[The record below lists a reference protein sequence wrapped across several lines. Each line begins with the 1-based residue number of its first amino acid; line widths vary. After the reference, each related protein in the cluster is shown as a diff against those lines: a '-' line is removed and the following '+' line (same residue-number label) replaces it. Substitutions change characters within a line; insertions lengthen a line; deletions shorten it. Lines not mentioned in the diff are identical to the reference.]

1 MSKRILLID
10 DEDDIREIAA
20 TSLEMIAGWQVI
32 SARSGEEGVLKAQQ
46 ERPEAILLDVMM
58 PEQDGASTLVKLRA
72 EQSTAGI
79 PVIFLT
85 AKIQPA
91 EQRRLQSLGAMGIV
105 SKPFD
110 PLLLPEKIKEILRW

>member
-10 DEDDIREIAA
+10 DEDDVREIAA

-32 SARSGEEGVLKAQQ
+32 SASSGEDGVLKAQQ

-58 PEQDGASTLVKLRA
+58 PEQDGAATLARLRA
-72 EQSTAGI
+72 QQSTAGI

-85 AKIQPA
+85 AKVQPA

-110 PLLLPEKIKEILRW
+110 PLVLPENIRKILGW

>member
-20 TSLEMIAGWQVI
+20 TSLEMIGGWQV
-32 SARSGEEGVLKAQQ
+32 SLARSGEEGVLKAQQ
-46 ERPEAILLDVMM
+46 EHPEAILLDVMM
-58 PEQDGASTLVKLRA
+58 PEQDGASTLALLQAQK
-72 EQSTAGI
+72 STAAI

-85 AKIQPA
+85 AKVQPA
-91 EQRRLQSLGAMGIV
+91 EQQRLQSLGATGIV

-110 PLLLPEKIKEILRW
+110 PLVLPQMIREILRW